1 MVCKDNRF
9 IQEIDPMPA
18 TMTTRQP
25 TLFIPHGGGPC
36 FFMEP
41 QPGLPRDLWDGLA
54 GYLKG
59 IDAALGE
66 RPQAVLVISG
76 HWEMPRPTINTA
88 PDHTLL
94 FDYYGF
100 PEHTYR
106 LTYPAH
112 NSPETVA
119 RIEELLSAAGYSAGE
134 DSQRGLDHGVFV
146 PFKLIYP
153 EADVPMIQLSL
164 LASLDAAAHVRLG
177 QALAPLRDAG
187 VLIVGSGMSYHN
199 NRALFTQTAQANADS
214 LHFDEWLTE
223 TCADPDIERRNAR
236 LAAWEQAPG
245 GRASHP
251 REEHLLPLH
260 VAAGAADADIGRHVY
275 SDTIVGKALSG
286 YQFG

>member
-1 MVCKDNRF
+1 MADAASRF
-9 IQEIDPMPA
+9 
-18 TMTTRQP
+18 P

-36 FFMEP
+36 FFMEVSP
-41 QPGLPRDLWDGLA
+41 PLPKDLWDGLA
-54 GYLKG
+54 AYLKG
-59 IDAALGE
+59 IDKSLGK
-66 RPQAVLVISG
+66 RPKAVLVISG
-76 HWEMPRPTINTA
+76 HWEMARPTVGTA
-88 PDHTLL
+88 RDHTLL

-112 NSPETVA
+112 GAPETVA
-119 RIEELLSAAGYSAGE
+119 RIEELLSLAGYRAGE
-134 DSQRGLDHGVFV
+134 DGARGLDHGVFV

-177 QALAPLRDAG
+177 QALAPLRDEG

-199 NRALFTQTAQANADS
+199 NRALFAQTAQANSDS
-214 LHFDEWLTE
+214 VRFDDWLTE
-223 TCADPDIERRNAR
+223 TLADNDPGRRNAK
-236 LAAWEQAPG
+236 LAEWEQAPAA
-245 GRASHP
+245 RACHP

-260 VAAGAADADIGRHVY
+260 VAAGAAGADAGRHVF
-275 SDTIVGKALSG
+275 SDKIVGKALSG